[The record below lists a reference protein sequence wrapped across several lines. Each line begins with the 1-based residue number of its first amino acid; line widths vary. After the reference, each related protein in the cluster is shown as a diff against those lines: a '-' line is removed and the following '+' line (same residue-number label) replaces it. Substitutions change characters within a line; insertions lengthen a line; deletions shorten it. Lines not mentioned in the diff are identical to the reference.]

1 MRTLSFALPLL
12 GLFAVAAPAEA
23 ATVMIV
29 VDPVSLERTV
39 HVVDGSGPDRILLC
53 TAPPSL
59 AGCRDITQRRR

>member
-1 MRTLSFALPLL
+1 MRKLSLALPLL
-12 GLFAVAAPAEA
+12 GLLAGAAPVEA
-23 ATVMIV
+23 ATVMIM

-39 HVVDGSGPDRILLC
+39 HVLDANGPDRILLC